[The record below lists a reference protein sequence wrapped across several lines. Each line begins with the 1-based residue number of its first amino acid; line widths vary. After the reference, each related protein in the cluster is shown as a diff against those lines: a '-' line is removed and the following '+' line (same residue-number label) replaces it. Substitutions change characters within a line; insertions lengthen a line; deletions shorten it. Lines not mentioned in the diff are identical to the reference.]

1 VNGGAARGG
10 VDRAL
15 GGLVGS
21 RLLGS
26 LATMN
31 HPQSPPAEPRCLD
44 HGTAAIAR
52 CATCSRALCDLC
64 FRFRLD
70 TRPACARCAYEV
82 TTRKKRRG
90 ALAAAFLVVA
100 LGGGGLVV
108 RLDDLWRTAPVEVV
122 LGALAVAVVA
132 YFIGKSGQ
140 DAGEPALENREPG
153 ALEIS
158 EGDLQGS
165 ASPYRARARHAVM
178 AVAPKLS
185 GKATALVVGASLV
198 GAAVLLPASV
208 KLPRWIEAEIV
219 LGVWWVIL
227 GATLATLLHRG
238 FRIKDDYVYFLPW
251 DRPQGADPKKPLL
264 GTKGSGCTDGI
275 GCADGCSGI
284 DGEGAILGLFLLV
297 AIPLALGL
305 AWVLVELAM
314 PIAFLAMYTL
324 LMAAIRRASRDRR
337 GCQGDLAKSI
347 GWGALWATIYLL
359 PLAGITWALHFI
371 KR

>member
-1 VNGGAARGG
+1 
-10 VDRAL
+10 
-15 GGLVGS
+15 
-21 RLLGS
+21 
-26 LATMN
+26 MN
-31 HPQSPPAEPRCLD
+31 QPLPLPEPRCQD

-52 CATCSRALCDLC
+52 CATCSRPLCDVC

-82 TTRKKRRG
+82 TTRKTRRG
-90 ALAAAFLVVA
+90 ALAAAFLVVV

-108 RLDDLWRTAPVEVV
+108 RLGDLFRKAPVEVV
-122 LGALAVAVVA
+122 LGALVCGVVA
-132 YFIGKSGQ
+132 YFISKSGQ
-140 DAGEPALENREPG
+140 GAAEPALENREPG
-153 ALEIS
+153 EGEIS

-178 AVAPKLS
+178 AVSPKLS
-185 GKATALVVGASLV
+185 GKATALVVGASLT
-198 GAAVLLPASV
+198 GAAILLPASV

-219 LGVWWVIL
+219 LGVWWLIL
-227 GATLATLLHRG
+227 GATLTALLYRG

-251 DRPQGADPKKPLL
+251 DRPTAAEPKKPTL
-264 GTKGSGCTDGI
+264 GTVKSGCTDGI
-275 GCADGCSGI
+275 GCGDGCSGL
-284 DGEGAILGLFLLV
+284 DGEGALVGLFLLV

-305 AWVLVELAM
+305 AWVLVELAV

-337 GCQGDLAKSI
+337 GCAGDLVKSL
-347 GWGALWATIYLL
+347 GSGALWATIYVL
-359 PLAGITWALHFI
+359 PLAAITWALHFV